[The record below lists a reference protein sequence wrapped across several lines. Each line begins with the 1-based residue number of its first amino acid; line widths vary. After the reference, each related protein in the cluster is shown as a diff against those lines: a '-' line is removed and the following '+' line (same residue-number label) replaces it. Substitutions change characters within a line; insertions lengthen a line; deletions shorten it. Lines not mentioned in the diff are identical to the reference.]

1 MKSKHE
7 MSSDH
12 SHDGLGRPHLFH
24 RPLTRRSF
32 IGTVA
37 AGTGVVLGSG
47 LGLGAI
53 TLPRLGSTRAFAGGS
68 ADPRPLPGGVLHPP
82 SGVFIHHFP
91 PGSANEP
98 SQISDFRGLVANSRV
113 TGSGIGVDMNTGA
126 ETPLTFQV
134 DMGIMD
140 GLYIGQDDRRHRGAF
155 AFI

>member
-7 MSSDH
+7 ISSDH
-12 SHDGLGRPHLFH
+12 WHDGLGRPHPFH
-24 RPLTRRSF
+24 QPLTRRTF

-53 TLPRLGSTRAFAGGS
+53 PVPRVGPKLAFADGS

-98 SQISDFRGLVANSRV
+98 SQISDFRGLVANTRV
-113 TGSGIGVDMNTGA
+113 TGTGTGTDTLTGDT
-126 ETPLTFQV
+126 TPLTFQV
-134 DMGIMD
+134 DMGIMN
-140 GLYIGQDDRRHRGAF
+140 GRYIGQDNRRHRGTF

>member
-1 MKSKHE
+1 MKSNHE
-7 MSSDH
+7 MSLEPW
-12 SHDGLGRPHLFH
+12 HDRLSRPQLFD

-53 TLPRLGSTRAFAGGS
+53 PLPRLGSTRAFASGS
-68 ADPRPLPGGVLHPP
+68 ADPRPLPGGVFHPP

-98 SQISDFRGLVANSRV
+98 SQISDFRGLVANTRVSGTGTGTDTV
-113 TGSGIGVDMNTGA
+113 TGDT
-126 ETPLTFQV
+126 TPLTFQV

-140 GLYIGQDDRRHRGAF
+140 GLYIGQDNRRHRGVF

>member
-1 MKSKHE
+1 MKSNH
-7 MSSDH
+7 DH
-12 SHDGLGRPHLFH
+12 WHDGLGRPHLLH
-24 RPLTRRSF
+24 GPLTRRSF

-53 TLPRLGSTRAFAGGS
+53 PDPRLGSPLAFASGS

-98 SQISDFRGLVANSRV
+98 SQISDFRGLVANTRV
-113 TGSGIGVDMNTGA
+113 TGGGTAIDTVNGGTNR
-126 ETPLTFQV
+126 LTFQV
-134 DMGIMD
+134 DMGVMD
-140 GLYIGQDDRRHRGAF
+140 GLYIGQDNRRHRGSF

>member
-7 MSSDH
+7 MNSDQW
-12 SHDGLGRPHLFH
+12 HDGLGRPHLFH

-47 LGLGAI
+47 LGLGVI
-53 TLPRLGSTRAFAGGS
+53 PVPRLVSPLAFANGS
-68 ADPRPLPGGVLHPP
+68 AGPRPLPGGFFVP
-82 SGVFIHHFP
+82 GAGAFVHHFP

-98 SQISDFRGLVANSRV
+98 SQISDFRGLVANTRV
-113 TGSGIGVDMNTGA
+113 TGTGTGTDTLTGDT
-126 ETPLTFQV
+126 TPLTFQV
-134 DMGIMD
+134 DMGIMN
-140 GLYIGQDDRRHRGAF
+140 GRYIGQDNRRHRGSF